1 MIKFLLYF
9 LVLVFTIYSLDGLN
23 INALFKQNRVIQAR
37 IIYFLITIS
46 ITYLATNF
54 LYDLYLCTV

>member
-54 LYDLYLCTV
+54 FYDLYLCTV

>member
-37 IIYFLITIS
+37 IIYFLIVVS

>member
-37 IIYFLITIS
+37 IIYFLIVVS

-54 LYDLYLCTV
+54 FYDLYLCTV

>member
-1 MIKFLLYF
+1 MVKLLLYF
-9 LVLVFTIYSLDGLN
+9 TVFVFTIYSLDGLN
-23 INALFKQNRVIQAR
+23 INALFKQNKLVQAK

-54 LYDLYLCTV
+54 LYDIYLCTT

>member
-9 LVLVFTIYSLDGLN
+9 LILVFTIYSLDGLN